1 MAFSRRQLFGERHPL
16 IGGDRYFNDRLTN
29 REAIPPNSVP
39 APSRPPSSPRW
50 EAAPNGSLSSF
61 DNLSVDDGMFGQPD
75 TKNGV
80 TTAGGPPHFPSQSSA
95 NGFGRGGSRQ
105 PVVNSFVTCNQQN
118 GGGFSSTSSFQAP
131 KREPN
136 GYRIEEV
143 PPPQQPPPPLEPR
156 RRRQKYLPPTRPDVE
171 LFNENNHI
179 QPGPLWKDQFGI
191 KNDTNLSVSC
201 QDGSQ
206 FEHLVQEFEECG
218 FSNAILRNIQLR
230 KYNEL
235 TQVQK
240 SVIPVIQKHRS
251 DLMAHAQTGSGK
263 SAAFLLPIINLI
275 QTIKSQSAPYHPA
288 NSDSPFALVLE
299 PSKELCY
306 QLWEDARSFAIN
318 TGVSVQRTYGDMPV
332 RESKRQI
339 ESGCDICMVT
349 CGRLSHFVNEGTIKL
364 GNLRFLVLDEADRL
378 LTCEHFH
385 FCVSQIKNNAS
396 LNPNHRV
403 LMFSAT
409 FDSEVQLIASTF
421 LRPNYVFITVGVLN
435 SVVDTVNQEFV
446 EVQRYSK
453 QEKLLEILKKDA
465 IWKTLPNGDHF
476 LKPAKKTLVFVETRR
491 NSDRLAIALT
501 QEKFY
506 NTQSLN
512 GDRTLEQRHLAFRKF
527 IHGHYDVLVSTDV
540 AARGVNIP
548 NVDHVINYDL
558 PERMEDNHTYVH
570 RIGRAGR
577 AGNTGLATSFFDS
590 TSPEDLAKAAF
601 YVQVLSIQADR
612 LPHLLVP
619 DFLLRCASSGNY
631 FDAPFVPTSSSS
643 NFGNSFNDRPNV
655 VEGPRRDVE
664 ERQQTNG
671 GAPGGQMSAPGGQ
684 MSATTAA
691 AGENVLSIQADRLPH
706 LLVPDFLLRYASG
719 NYFDAP
725 FVPTSSSSN
734 FGNSF
739 NDRPNV
745 VDGPRRDVEE
755 RQLTNGGAPGAQM
768 SAPGGQMSAPVGQM
782 SAPGGQIRQMSAT
795 TAAAGGEN
803 VRPPPPP
810 SKTTLKTN
818 RRQEDV
824 KEWMDYQSVPYGAE
838 DLLSPLTTAKAHR
851 G

>member
-50 EAAPNGSLSSF
+50 EAAPHGSLSSF

-80 TTAGGPPHFPSQSSA
+80 TTPAASSTARPLNENVFARPQPPHFPSQSSA
-95 NGFGRGGSRQ
+95 NGFGRGDGRQ
-105 PVVNSFVTCNQQN
+105 PVNSFVSCNQQN

-206 FEHLVQEFEECG
+206 FEHLVQKFEECG

-601 YVQVLSIQADR
+601 YVQAQCSAFRRTACRTFWCQISCSDA
-612 LPHLLVP
+612 
-619 DFLLRCASSGNY
+619 AS
-631 FDAPFVPTSSSS
+631 
-643 NFGNSFNDRPNV
+643 
-655 VEGPRRDVE
+655 
-664 ERQQTNG
+664 
-671 GAPGGQMSAPGGQ
+671 
-684 MSATTAA
+684 
-691 AGENVLSIQADRLPH
+691 
-706 LLVPDFLLRYASG
+706 SG

-755 RQLTNGGAPGAQM
+755 RQLTNGGAPGAKCRRLEAKCRRLEAQCLRLE
-768 SAPGGQMSAPVGQM
+768 AKCRRPP
-782 SAPGGQIRQMSAT
+782 PPPR
-795 TAAAGGEN
+795 GEN

-818 RRQEDV
+818 RSTVFGR
-824 KEWMDYQSVPYGAE
+824 
-838 DLLSPLTTAKAHR
+838 
-851 G
+851 